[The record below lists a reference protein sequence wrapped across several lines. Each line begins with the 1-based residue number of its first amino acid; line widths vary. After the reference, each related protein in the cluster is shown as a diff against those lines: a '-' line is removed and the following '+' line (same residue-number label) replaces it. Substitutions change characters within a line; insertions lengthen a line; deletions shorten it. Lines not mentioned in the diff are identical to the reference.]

1 MDNIPLE
8 LYNCLLSPTCR
19 PTLFSA
25 LLELSMNIAFLGTIL
40 IVLVSPILGFTFWVV
55 AGRKD
60 TPADES
66 PLSAYESFGIFKSS
80 HTSKPANLSRP
91 SSPPPTTDI
100 LPPPPPA
107 LIASDHHHDNR
118 PHLLLSA
125 TGSVATIKL
134 PLILSYLSTH
144 HPNLSIRLILSPT
157 ALTFLSGQSAEQPT
171 PATLLA
177 TIPTLEAIYLD
188 SDEWLR
194 PWVRGDPIL
203 HIELRRWA
211 DLMVIAPLSA
221 NAMAGLCG
229 GFSSSLILSVAR
241 AWDGTGT
248 IDEERPSVPWPYP
261 LSTGQDDGGRRK
273 KGIIVCPAMN
283 TAMWNHPV
291 TSSHMAKLEG
301 EWNVDREGGWMEV
314 LRPVEKN
321 LACGDVGSGAMRE
334 WKEICGVVE
343 ERLGLSKGGK
353 MGSKEN

>member
-1 MDNIPLE
+1 MVNIPLE

-19 PTLFSA
+19 PTLFPA
-25 LLELSMNIAFLGTIL
+25 LLEVSMNIAFLGTIL
-40 IVLVSPILGFTFWVV
+40 IILVSPVLGFTFWV
-55 AGRKD
+55 ASRKD
-60 TPADES
+60 TPDET
-66 PLSAYESFGIFKSS
+66 PLSAYEPFGIFK
-80 HTSKPANLSRP
+80 PSRVSEP
-91 SSPPPTTDI
+91 SASPSTTNI
-100 LPPPPPA
+100 LPPPSPV

-118 PHLLLSA
+118 PHLLLSC

-134 PLILSYLSTH
+134 PLILSYLSST
-144 HPNLSIRLILSPT
+144 HPNLSIRLILSQT
-157 ALTFLSGQSAEQPT
+157 SLSFLRGQSAENPT
-171 PATLLA
+171 PRTLLD

-221 NAMAGLCG
+221 NAMAGLCA
-229 GFSSSLILSVAR
+229 GFSDSLILSVAR

-248 IDEERPSVPWPYP
+248 IDVEREGVEWPYPARYPP
-261 LSTGQDDGGRRK
+261 LSTGRDDGGRK

-283 TAMWNHPV
+283 TAMWNHFA
-291 TSSHMAKLEG
+291 TREHMAKLEG
-301 EWNVDREGGWMEV
+301 EWNVRNEGGWVEV

-334 WKEICGVVE
+334 WREICGVVE
-343 ERLGLSKGGK
+343 ERLGLKREMTEGK
-353 MGSKEN
+353 

>member
-1 MDNIPLE
+1 
-8 LYNCLLSPTCR
+8 
-19 PTLFSA
+19 
-25 LLELSMNIAFLGTIL
+25 
-40 IVLVSPILGFTFWVV
+40 
-55 AGRKD
+55 
-60 TPADES
+60 
-66 PLSAYESFGIFKSS
+66 
-80 HTSKPANLSRP
+80 
-91 SSPPPTTDI
+91 
-100 LPPPPPA
+100 PPPPPA

-248 IDEERPSVPWPYP
+248 IDEERPS
-261 LSTGQDDGGRRK
+261 
-273 KGIIVCPAMN
+273 GIILCPAMN

-301 EWNVDREGGWMEV
+301 EWNVDREGGWVEV

-334 WKEICGVVE
+334 WREICGLVE
-343 ERLGLSKGGK
+343 ERLGLS
-353 MGSKEN
+353 